1 MFCGEIVN
9 RKNKCCSRQDQYTPP
24 VQGRATIN
32 DRKIYLWS
40 IAIYLYLYYKKLLRT
55 HAVYEYD
62 FVWFWFLVVVY
73 KIMKRLLYRITVELS
88 HTYHSNFDL
97 YNTLI
102 CLWLGCFKMNDSEF
116 VDIFCSD
123 ILKYIFPN
131 FKSTM
136 MQVCEKMNDEKY
148 RR

>member
-1 MFCGEIVN
+1 
-9 RKNKCCSRQDQYTPP
+9 
-24 VQGRATIN
+24 
-32 DRKIYLWS
+32 
-40 IAIYLYLYYKKLLRT
+40 
-55 HAVYEYD
+55 
-62 FVWFWFLVVVY
+62 
-73 KIMKRLLYRITVELS
+73 MKRLLYRITVELS